1 MSTDTPTTP
10 YDPDLLILDGGLATE
25 LEQRGHDLNH
35 PLWSARILL
44 SAPNA
49 IREVH
54 EAYLDA
60 GADIITTATYQAS
73 FPGLQKEGLSTHDA
87 LDVFELAVDLAVQA
101 KNQFASPLRQPLV
114 AASIGP
120 YGAYRA
126 DGSEYVG
133 QYDRSEEQLLDFHQ
147 DRFEILADSRA
158 DLLAC
163 ETIPS
168 LPETRALATLI
179 QDHPENLAWVSFTC
193 RDGKHI
199 SDGTPITQCA
209 RLLNPIPNV
218 IALGVNCTPPHLVP
232 NLINQLRP
240 ATTKPLIIY
249 PNSGEQYDPKSR
261 SWHGDGSPEAYAD
274 NAEAWAQAGATII
287 GGCCRTTPHHI
298 KQLTKSLIHRT
309 PTPIPN
315 S

>member
-1 MSTDTPTTP
+1 MSTNAPN
-10 YDPDLLILDGGLATE
+10 DPHLLILDGGLATE

-44 SAPNA
+44 SAPDA

-60 GADIITTATYQAS
+60 GADIITTATYQAT
-73 FPGLQKEGLSTHDA
+73 FPALQEQGLSTYDA
-87 LDVFELAVDLAVQA
+87 LKIFELSIDLAVQA
-101 KNQFASPLRQPLV
+101 KEQFTSADRQPLI

-133 QYDRSEEQLLDFHQ
+133 QYNRTEEQLLDFHQ
-147 DRFEILADSRA
+147 DRFEILADSTA

-168 LPETRALATLI
+168 LPETSALATLI
-179 QDHPENLAWVSFTC
+179 QNHPENLAWVSFTC

-199 SDGTPITQCA
+199 RDGTPISQCA
-209 RLLNPIPNV
+209 SLLNPLPNI

-232 NLINQLRP
+232 DLVNELRA
-240 ATTKPLIIY
+240 ATTKPLVIY
-249 PNSGEQYDPKSR
+249 PNSGEHYDPKSR
-261 SWHGDGSPEAYAD
+261 SWHGDGSPRHYAEI
-274 NAEAWAQAGATII
+274 AAPWTHAGATII
-287 GGCCRTTPHHI
+287 GGCCRTSPSHI
-298 KQLTKSLIHRT
+298 KELARSLIH
-309 PTPIPN
+309 PTPDSTETP
-315 S
+315 